1 LAYQKQKTVQPDG
14 LHGSL
19 FCWRKK
25 HKNSKI
31 PKFLWPKCSK
41 IPKFA
46 SLLSFGRS
54 FRVSCIT
61 THFIGK
67 TPFLCKRIIHRSSFY
82 STTNHFY

>member
-1 LAYQKQKTVQPDG
+1 MWQNGKNYTLTNFSPFLWISY
-14 LHGSL
+14 

-25 HKNSKI
+25 HKNTKI

-54 FRVSCIT
+54 FRVS
-61 THFIGK
+61 
-67 TPFLCKRIIHRSSFY
+67 
-82 STTNHFY
+82 

>member
-1 LAYQKQKTVQPDG
+1 MGCTV
-14 LHGSL
+14 SF

-31 PKFLWPKCSK
+31 PKFFSAKCSK

-54 FRVSCIT
+54 FRVYCIT
-61 THFIGK
+61 NYHTFISNLVYPELPIIKMTSTHNVF
-67 TPFLCKRIIHRSSFY
+67 PFC
-82 STTNHFY
+82 

>member
-1 LAYQKQKTVQPDG
+1 MDFFLLLAQ
-14 LHGSL
+14 
-19 FCWRKK
+19 K

-61 THFIGK
+61 NYHTFISNLVYPELPIIKMTSTHNVF
-67 TPFLCKRIIHRSSFY
+67 PFC
-82 STTNHFY
+82 